1 MRWWWC
7 IMHDV
12 YLLLFEAWITIS
24 VCGAPGKI
32 IGKIS
37 LPFSVGSLSYPK
49 KVEDCRADPVNLWGP
64 RNLLFVCALMHT
76 SISTP
81 YQYFLIFWPSNICLH
96 FPPHQTMIPNALL
109 DRRTPF
115 SHLYVSQLSEHFP
128 ILLYLPG
135 KKNSQLVNTLW
146 KGPQRILD
154 YDSSS
159 HVETVVDRS
168 WGLLIF
174 VNVISNRLIVLIL
187 PLR

>member
-1 MRWWWC
+1 MIFIWRQKKNEITQKKEITMRWWWC

-96 FPPHQTMIPNALL
+96 FPHSPNY
-109 DRRTPF
+109 DPECSPWPT
-115 SHLYVSQLSEHFP
+115 YP
-128 ILLYLPG
+128 ILSSPCFSALRTFSYITLFTWQEEQPTSKHFVEG
-135 KKNSQLVNTLW
+135 PTKNS
-146 KGPQRILD
+146 
-154 YDSSS
+154 
-159 HVETVVDRS
+159 
-168 WGLLIF
+168 GLRF
-174 VNVISNRLIVLIL
+174 K
-187 PLR
+187 